1 MRVRNLMVADVVTI
15 PVSATVA
22 EASRILREREV
33 SGAPV
38 VDEAG
43 QPVGVIS
50 RTDLAHGWEQA
61 EAQRRRVFYTT
72 EAEEVAAEAPAQE
85 PPGAFSQRPVR
96 DVMMP
101 IIFSVQQHDSVRKAA
116 ALMTAEGIH
125 RVVVLDGSRLVGVLS
140 ASAIVAAV
148 GRGEL
153 IEA

>member
-1 MRVRNLMVADVVTI
+1 MRVKNLIVAEVVTI
-15 PVSATVA
+15 PAGATAA
-22 EASRILREREV
+22 ETARILRERGV

-38 VDEAG
+38 VDETG

-50 RTDLAHGWEQA
+50 RTDLAHGWEQS
-61 EAQRRRVFYTT
+61 ETQRRRVFYVTG
-72 EAEEVAAEAPAQE
+72 AEELPAAAPAEE
-85 PPGAFSQRPVR
+85 PSGAFGQRPVR
-96 DVMMP
+96 EIMMP

-125 RVVVLDGSRLVGVLS
+125 RVIVLDGTRLVGVLS
-140 ASAIVAAV
+140 ASDIVAAV